1 MEDKIQLYTSSQ
13 EEAKKYDE
21 VDLWRESYKENVRCA
36 RAIEEATRD
45 NFDGKTL
52 RQNCAESIIEEFG
65 FARVNFVLA
74 NTLREKNWDIR
85 FSEDNFQCAK
95 SIYVPRED
103 TSWMFAV
110 ESLPA
115 VVNGFCD
122 QVRKAWQELGLYD
135 QSHCVDT
142 QGEQCDYRD
151 KIVILRGEYFKDEF
165 KAPENQLFL
174 AESGFGCSPNAR
186 GQKVYG
192 VFLHDLENACIQRSD
207 IMGVAKDTC
216 LPEWV
221 HAQLELLNKEM
232 KVETPK
238 QCQQQMM

>member
-1 MEDKIQLYTSSQ
+1 MEDKIQLCISSQ
-13 EEAKKYDE
+13 ENEKKYDE

-36 RAIEEATRD
+36 RAIEEAIRD

-74 NTLREKNWDIR
+74 NTLREKNWDLR
-85 FSEDNFQCAK
+85 FSEDNFHWAK

-110 ESLPA
+110 ESFPA

-122 QVRKAWQELGLYD
+122 QVRKAWRELGLYD
-135 QSHCVDT
+135 RSHCVDM
-142 QGEQCDYRD
+142 QEEQLDYRD

-221 HAQLELLNKEM
+221 HAQLEILNKETEI
-232 KVETPK
+232 ETPK

>member
-13 EEAKKYDE
+13 EEAKKYNE

-36 RAIEEATRD
+36 WAIEDAIRD

-52 RQNCAESIIEEFG
+52 RQNSAKRVIEEFG

-74 NTLREKNWDIR
+74 NTLREKNWDLR
-85 FSEDNFQCAK
+85 FSEDNFQWAK
-95 SIYVPRED
+95 SIYVPRDD

-110 ESLPA
+110 ESPPA
-115 VVNGFCD
+115 VVNEFCD

-232 KVETPK
+232 EVETPK

>member
-122 QVRKAWQELGLYD
+122 QVRKANNN
-135 QSHCVDT
+135 VDRLRYMADALHLPMT
-142 QGEQCDYRD
+142 EAENYNFVKEALWEG
-151 KIVILRGEYFKDEF
+151 KIVIQLMNGKSLFTKSQHFILLKGFNEDGRIMVYDNSKTNRTSWRLDPGCEEGYYNDEICW
-165 KAPENQLFL
+165 
-174 AESGFGCSPNAR
+174 G
-186 GQKVYG
+186 Y
-192 VFLHDLENACIQRSD
+192 
-207 IMGVAKDTC
+207 
-216 LPEWV
+216 
-221 HAQLELLNKEM
+221 
-232 KVETPK
+232 
-238 QCQQQMM
+238 

>member
-36 RAIEEATRD
+36 RAIEEAIRD
-45 NFDGKTL
+45 NFDDKTL

-74 NTLREKNWDIR
+74 NTLREKNWDLR
-85 FSEDNFQCAK
+85 FSEDNFQWAK

-110 ESLPA
+110 ESFPA

-122 QVRKAWQELGLYD
+122 QVRKAWRELGLYD
-135 QSHCVDT
+135 RSHCVDM
-142 QGEQCDYRD
+142 QEEQLDYRD

-232 KVETPK
+232 EVETPK

>member
-13 EEAKKYDE
+13 EEAKKYNE

-36 RAIEEATRD
+36 RAIEEAIRD

-74 NTLREKNWDIR
+74 NTLREKNWDLR
-85 FSEDNFQCAK
+85 FSEDNFHWAK

-110 ESLPA
+110 ESFPA

-122 QVRKAWQELGLYD
+122 QVRKAWRELGLYD
-135 QSHCVDT
+135 RSHCVDM
-142 QGEQCDYRD
+142 QEEQLDYRD

-192 VFLHDLENACIQRSD
+192 VFLHDLENTCIQRSD

-221 HAQLELLNKEM
+221 HAQLEILNKETEI
-232 KVETPK
+232 ETPK

>member
-36 RAIEEATRD
+36 RAIEEAIRD
-45 NFDGKTL
+45 NFDDKTL

-85 FSEDNFQCAK
+85 FSEDNFQWAK

-192 VFLHDLENACIQRSD
+192 CSCMIWRMLASKGRILWELQ
-207 IMGVAKDTC
+207 KT
-216 LPEWV
+216 
-221 HAQLELLNKEM
+221 HAFRNGY
-232 KVETPK
+232 TPSSNS
-238 QCQQQMM
+238 

>member
-36 RAIEEATRD
+36 RAIEEAIRD

-85 FSEDNFQCAK
+85 FSEDNFQWAK
-95 SIYVPRED
+95 SIYVPREE

-110 ESLPA
+110 ESFPA
-115 VVNGFCD
+115 VVNGFCG
-122 QVRKAWQELGLYD
+122 QVRKAWRELGLYD
-135 QSHCVDT
+135 RSHCVDM
-142 QGEQCDYRD
+142 QEEQLDYRD

-174 AESGFGCSPNAR
+174 AESGFGCSPNVR

-221 HAQLELLNKEM
+221 HAQLEILNKETGI
-232 KVETPK
+232 ETPK

>member
-1 MEDKIQLYTSSQ
+1 
-13 EEAKKYDE
+13 
-21 VDLWRESYKENVRCA
+21 
-36 RAIEEATRD
+36 
-45 NFDGKTL
+45 
-52 RQNCAESIIEEFG
+52 
-65 FARVNFVLA
+65 
-74 NTLREKNWDIR
+74 
-85 FSEDNFQCAK
+85 
-95 SIYVPRED
+95 
-103 TSWMFAV
+103 MFAV
-110 ESLPA
+110 ESFPA

-122 QVRKAWQELGLYD
+122 QVRKAWRELGLYD
-135 QSHCVDT
+135 RSHCVDM
-142 QGEQCDYRD
+142 QEEQLDYRD

-221 HAQLELLNKEM
+221 HAQLEILNKETEI
-232 KVETPK
+232 ETPK